1 MQTLKEVWSRMQ
13 ATKREQKL
21 LRMLYKDSLESSH
34 TYREVME
41 ELKVAKEKK
50 AAIEQQVQAELGSQY
65 EKIRIIARDIGLEK
79 ELLTDVA
86 ITQLMNGEQVSL
98 FDEVGNEYEPI
109 FSVRFRKMNAIK
121 QEK

>member
-1 MQTLKEVWSRMQ
+1 MQ